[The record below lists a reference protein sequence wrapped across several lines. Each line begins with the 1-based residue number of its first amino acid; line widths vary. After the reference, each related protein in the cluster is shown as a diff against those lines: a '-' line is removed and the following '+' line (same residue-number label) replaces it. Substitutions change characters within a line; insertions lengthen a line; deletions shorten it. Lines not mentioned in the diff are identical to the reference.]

1 MRREQAA
8 TQAIHSA
15 GYDLMTVTKVATT
28 SDWFLKTQ
36 DNIFEMVAQAYDKYS
51 VELTIYNFNNKGDCH
66 NNQILNHRLLQKG
79 FVWKTCRVNTRWNG
93 ILEI

>member
-36 DNIFEMVAQAYDKYS
+36 DHILEMVAQAYDKYS
-51 VELTIYNFNNKGDCH
+51 VELTIYNFNNKDKIKIRGD
-66 NNQILNHRLLQKG
+66 LLIK
-79 FVWKTCRVNTRWNG
+79 
-93 ILEI
+93 

>member
-28 SDWFLKTQ
+28 SVWFLKTQ
-36 DNIFEMVAQAYDKYS
+36 DHILEMVAQAYDKYS
-51 VELTIYNFNNKGDCH
+51 VELTIYNFNNKDKIKIRGD
-66 NNQILNHRLLQKG
+66 LLIK
-79 FVWKTCRVNTRWNG
+79 
-93 ILEI
+93 

>member
-1 MRREQAA
+1 MRREQAT

-36 DNIFEMVAQAYDKYS
+36 DHILDMVAQAYDKNF
-51 VELTIYNFNNKGDCH
+51 VELTIYNFNNKGVV
-66 NNQILNHRLLQKG
+66 IIIR
-79 FVWKTCRVNTRWNG
+79 F
-93 ILEI
+93 

>member
-15 GYDLMTVTKVATT
+15 GYDLMTVTKVAKM

-36 DNIFEMVAQAYDKYS
+36 EDILEMVAQA
-51 VELTIYNFNNKGDCH
+51 YNFNNKGDCH

-79 FVWKTCRVNTRWNG
+79 FVWKTCRVNTRWNR